1 MTRKQ
6 LISRLF
12 ILHASDD
19 PIITAQ
25 KALSELYEMQQ
36 MLGSSRVVKR
46 SINTLER
53 YVHKK
58 IQEKE
63 NINC

>member
-25 KALSELYEMQQ
+25 KALDELYEMQQ

-46 SINTLER
+46 SITTLER